1 MRQQV
6 NLYTTELRPRQ
17 QRLTALSALALLGMV
32 VLVVLAFMG
41 FGYWQTQQL
50 EQQVRDIERQNSQLQ
65 QANASMAEQ
74 VEARKPDPELERA
87 LERVTDTISR
97 RQRLLGRVE
106 NLATNNHS
114 GFSSRMA
121 ALARQVPGEL
131 WLTGVTLQ
139 SSPARLQLKGRTR
152 VPERVPR
159 YLEQLGEEPIFAGQ
173 TFRDF
178 QLNRPGEGDDNAGDW
193 VEFRLATEQGGEAAN
208 D

>member
-6 NLYTTELRPRQ
+6 NLYTAELRPRQ
-17 QRLTALSALALLGMV
+17 QRLTALSALLLIG
-32 VLVVLAFMG
+32 LVVLLVLGFMG
-41 FGYWQTQQL
+41 FGYWQNQQL
-50 EQQVRDIERQNSQLQ
+50 LERVGSIERQNNQLQ

-106 NLATNNHS
+106 SLATNNHS

-121 ALARQVPGEL
+121 ALARQAPSEL

-139 SSPARLQLKGRTR
+139 SSPARLQLQGRTR
-152 VPERVPR
+152 APERVPL

-178 QLNRPGEGDDNAGDW
+178 QLNRPDENDDSAGDW